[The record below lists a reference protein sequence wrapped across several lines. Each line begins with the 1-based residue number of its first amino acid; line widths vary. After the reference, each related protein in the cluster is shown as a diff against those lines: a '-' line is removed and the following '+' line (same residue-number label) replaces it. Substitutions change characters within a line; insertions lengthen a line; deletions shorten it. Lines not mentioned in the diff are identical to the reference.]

1 MAITKLKA
9 LGVTAN
15 TITASQI
22 ANDTITNT
30 QINSSA
36 AIAKTK
42 LASLDIVNADINA
55 SAAIAR
61 TKFATP
67 VCVYASSDIVNGGF
81 AAGVWE
87 GVEFNLEVIDT
98 NNAFNIQEGTD
109 YNNAGVFTCP
119 VAGRYFIAAGLKME
133 TSTTQNFGQGVI
145 RLVLNTTGNAANGG
159 TQIKGTSQGF
169 AGFANSTV
177 TSVSAS
183 TTTII
188 DLSVGNK
195 VWLQANANWHAGQWR
210 AADTYF
216 SLMQVA

>member
-9 LGVTAN
+9 LGVTDG
-15 TITASQI
+15 TL
-22 ANDTITNT
+22 TNT
-30 QINSSA
+30 QINASA
-36 AIAKTK
+36 AIAKSK

-55 SAAIAR
+55 NAAIAR

-81 AAGVWE
+81 AATAWE
-87 GVEFNLEVIDT
+87 GVEFNLEVINT

-109 YNNAGVFTCP
+109 ANNAGVFTCP
-119 VAGRYFIAAGLKME
+119 VAGRYFIACGIKME
-133 TSTTQNFGQGVI
+133 TSTNQNLGQGII
-145 RLVLNTTGNAANGG
+145 RLVKNTTGNASNGG
-159 TQIKGTSQGF
+159 TEIKGTSQGF
-169 AGFANSTV
+169 SGFANGTV
-177 TSVSAS
+177 TMVAAS

-195 VWLQANANWHAGQWR
+195 IWLQANANWHGGQWR

>member
-1 MAITKLKA
+1 MALSK
-9 LGVTAN
+9 
-15 TITASQI
+15 ITAASI
-22 ANDTITNT
+22 TDNSITNT

-42 LASLDIVNADINA
+42 LAALDIVNADINA
-55 SAAIAR
+55 SAAIDR
-61 TKFATP
+61 SKFATP
-67 VCVYASSDIVNGGF
+67 ICVYASSDIVNGGF
-81 AAGVWE
+81 AAAVWE

-133 TSTTQNFGQGVI
+133 TSTTRDMAEGVI
-145 RLVLNTTGNAANGG
+145 RLVLNTTGNASDGG
-159 TQIKGTSQGF
+159 TEIKGTSQGCS
-169 AGFANSTV
+169 GFPDDGV
-177 TSVSAS
+177 TMICAS

-195 VWLQANANWHAGQWR
+195 IWLQARGNWWGGQWR

>member
-1 MAITKLKA
+1 MALSTISSNLIADSSITTAKIA
-9 LGVTAN
+9 DDAVTNAK
-15 TITASQI
+15 IGAG
-22 ANDTITNT
+22 AVTNT
-30 QINSSA
+30 E
-36 AIAKTK
+36 
-42 LASLDIVNADINA
+42 VNA
-55 SAAIAR
+55 SASIDR
-61 TKFATP
+61 SKFATP

-81 AAGVWE
+81 AAGAWE

-109 YNNAGVFTCP
+109 ANNAGVFTCP
-119 VAGRYFIAAGLKME
+119 VAGRYFIACGLKME
-133 TSTTQNFGQGVI
+133 TSTTQNFAQGVI
-145 RLVLNTTGNAANGG
+145 RLVLNTTGNASNGG

-177 TSVSAS
+177 TSVASS

-195 VWLQANANWHAGQWR
+195 VWLQANANWWGGQWR

-216 SLMQVA
+216 SLMQVG

>member
-67 VCVYASSDIVNGGF
+67 VCVYANSTTNNGGF
-81 AAGVWE
+81 AAGAWE
-87 GVEFNLEVIDT
+87 AVEFANEIIDT
-98 NNAFNIQEGTD
+98 NNAFNGQEGTD
-109 YNNAGVFTCP
+109 ANNGGVFTCP
-119 VAGRYFIAAGLKME
+119 VAGRYLIHAGSIAEVNSTGKMANMGL
-133 TSTTQNFGQGVI
+133 
-145 RLVLNTTGNAANGG
+145 RLVKNTTGNAANGG
-159 TQIKGTSQGF
+159 TRIDGTESNF
-169 AGFANSTV
+169 
-177 TSVSAS
+177 VSGNGYITAVS
-183 TTTII
+183 GNVLAIA
-188 DLSVGNK
+188 DLAVGNK
-195 VWLQANANWHAGQWR
+195 VWLQAYANWWGGSWMAG
-210 AADTYF
+210 AGHY
-216 SLMQVA
+216 SVMQIA

>member
-36 AIAKTK
+36 AIAKSK
-42 LASLDIVNADINA
+42 LAALDIVNADINA

-67 VCVYASSDIVNGGF
+67 ICVYANSTTNNGGF

-87 GVEFNLEVIDT
+87 GIEFSNEVIDT
-98 NNAFNIQEGTD
+98 NNAFNGQEGTD
-109 YNNAGVFTCP
+109 QNNAGVFTCP
-119 VAGRYFIAAGLKME
+119 VAGRYFISGGSNMATSVNYKLANAA
-133 TSTTQNFGQGVI
+133 I
-145 RLVLNTTGNAANGG
+145 RFVKNTTGNASNGG
-159 TQIKGTSQGF
+159 TRIDGTTKNF
-169 AGFANSTV
+169 VFANNIS
-177 TSVSAS
+177 TSVGA
-183 TTTII
+183 TTEAII

-195 VWLQANANWHAGQWR
+195 IWLQGNGNWWSGQWQ
-210 AADTYF
+210 AQAGHF
-216 SLMQVA
+216 LVMQVA

>member
-9 LGVTAN
+9 LGVTDG
-15 TITASQI
+15 TL
-22 ANDTITNT
+22 TNT
-30 QINSSA
+30 QINASA
-36 AIAKTK
+36 AIAKSK
-42 LASLDIVNADINA
+42 LAALDIVNADINA

-109 YNNAGVFTCP
+109 QNNAGVFTCP

-133 TSTTQNFGQGVI
+133 TSTNQNFAQGII
-145 RLVLNTTGNAANGG
+145 RLVLNTTGNASNGG

-169 AGFANSTV
+169 AGFANGTV
-177 TSVSAS
+177 TTVSAS
-183 TTTII
+183 ATTII

-195 VWLQANANWHAGQWR
+195 IWLQANANWWGGQWR

>member
-1 MAITKLKA
+1 MSITKIKA
-9 LGVTAN
+9 LGVTDG
-15 TITASQI
+15 TL
-22 ANDTITNT
+22 TNT
-30 QINSSA
+30 QINASA

-42 LASLDIVNADINA
+42 LAALDIVNADINA

-61 TKFATP
+61 SKFATP
-67 VCVYASSDIVNGGF
+67 VCVYASSDIPNGGF
-81 AAGVWE
+81 AAGAWE

-109 YNNAGVFTCP
+109 ANNAGVFTCP
-119 VAGRYFIAAGLKME
+119 VAGRYFIACGLKME
-133 TSTTQNFGQGVI
+133 TSTNQNFAQGII
-145 RLVLNTTGNAANGG
+145 RLVKNTTGNASNGG
-159 TQIKGTSQGF
+159 TEIKGTSQGF
-169 AGFANSTV
+169 AGFANGTV
-177 TSVSAS
+177 TTVAAT

-195 VWLQANANWHAGQWR
+195 IWLQANANWWGGQWR

>member
-1 MAITKLKA
+1 MAITKIKA

-67 VCVYASSDIVNGGF
+67 VCVYANSTTNNGGF
-81 AAGVWE
+81 AAGAWE
-87 GVEFNLEVIDT
+87 AVEFGNEIIDT
-98 NNAFNIQEGTD
+98 NNAFNGQEGTD
-109 YNNAGVFTCP
+109 NNNGGVFTCP
-119 VAGRYFIAAGLKME
+119 VAGRYLIHAGSIAEATSSGGMGTLGL
-133 TSTTQNFGQGVI
+133 
-145 RLVLNTTGNAANGG
+145 RLVKNTTGNAANGG
-159 TQIKGTSQGF
+159 TRIDGTESNF
-169 AGFANSTV
+169 VATNNNITV
-177 TSVSAS
+177 VSGNVLA
-183 TTTII
+183 IA
-188 DLSVGNK
+188 DLAVGNK
-195 VWLQANANWHAGQWR
+195 VWLQAYANWHPGSWVAGAR
-210 AADTYF
+210 HY
-216 SLMQVA
+216 SVLQVA